1 MTGFSPGMIKVKI
14 QWLNIKKRMVK
25 LPLLLNLDHVLAEI
39 AHQ

>member
-1 MTGFSPGMIKVKI
+1 MIGFSPVMIKVRI

-25 LPLLLNLDHVLAEI
+25 LPLLLNLEPVLAEI